1 MKYVNLAVKTF
12 HVVELIC
19 VVSLSNWMRR
29 QTVQRRYEKVRSN
42 MRHSELL
49 NPWACPGTQAHLH
62 FAVASSASWQKM
74 KPETWQLEVELLHWS
89 ECSGELPLLILW
101 YTWEK
106 KKRMKIYDLNQIPDF
121 ICPKKEGKV
130 SDHLF
135 QGKFL
140 CGCRG
145 LSLLLFLIPKIK
157 LLPLLLCGKWH
168 DRQNNEWHFPN
179 FWCKIRGSG
188 SLTVYSYIHFTSIVI
203 F

>member
-1 MKYVNLAVKTF
+1 MSWHTSAFAFRRGFKCFVAENETWNL
-12 HVVELIC
+12 
-19 VVSLSNWMRR
+19 
-29 QTVQRRYEKVRSN
+29 TVGSR
-42 MRHSELL
+42 
-49 NPWACPGTQAHLH
+49 
-62 FAVASSASWQKM
+62 ASS
-74 KPETWQLEVELLHWS
+74 LEWM
-89 ECSGELPLLILW
+89 LW
-101 YTWEK
+101 RATFINIVIYMRK

-179 FWCKIRGSG
+179 FRCKIRGSG